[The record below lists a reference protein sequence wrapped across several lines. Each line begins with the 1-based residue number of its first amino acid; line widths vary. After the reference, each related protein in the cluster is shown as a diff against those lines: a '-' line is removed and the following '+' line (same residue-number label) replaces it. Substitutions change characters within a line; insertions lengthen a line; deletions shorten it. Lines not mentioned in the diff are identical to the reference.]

1 MDPCSKQLTDV
12 LAAASLCSCPCSPL
26 LTLAQ
31 LPALCDMTAST
42 MMNIGLLM
50 TSASVYQM

>member
-1 MDPCSKQLTDV
+1 MDPRSKLLIDA
-12 LAAASLCSCPCSPL
+12 LAVSLCRRPCSPSL
-26 LTLAQ
+26 SQ